1 MPRHEEKCVTDS
13 RQIAETKKELV
24 AKGVEYCLATYV
36 DVHGV
41 AKAKTTPISS
51 FEKMAHGS
59 ELFTVGAMEGMGL
72 VGPQE
77 DECAA
82 VPDLNSAMILPWD
95 KRFAWFASDLYY
107 RGEPYAN
114 CSRVM
119 LKRALAASKK
129 HIFNI
134 GVEAELFVLRKAN
147 GALKP
152 IVESTYQGIC
162 PAYDVDQTL
171 QSIAFLHPMVE
182 YMHELGWGVYSFDQE
197 GGRGQ
202 YEFDFAYA
210 DALTICDRLIFL
222 RFMAKQVARS
232 LGAIATF
239 MPKPFSTEFRSG
251 AHFNMSLADAGTKL
265 NLFDP
270 AHSEIGDC
278 GKRYN
283 IGFPDLAFHFA
294 AGLLDH
300 APALTA
306 LACPTYNSYKGLV
319 SQGDMADMSWAPVL
333 RCYGRNNR
341 SAMLRLPMNRYCVEN
356 RAPDIATNFY
366 LTAAFSYAAGQQGIT
381 KARDPGEPWNE
392 NLYEL
397 VEGRAKAAQPLPA
410 RLPRTLIEALDA
422 FAADPLIVE
431 TFGSEFRDIYVR
443 QKTKEWERGFYR
455 VSDEERLTAI
465 EHI

>member
-1 MPRHEEKCVTDS
+1 VTDAKL
-13 RQIAETKKELV
+13 IAELKRELIGR
-24 AKGVEYCLATYV
+24 GVEYCLATYV

-41 AKAKTTPISS
+41 AKAKTIPIAS
-51 FEKMAHGS
+51 FEKMAGGS

-82 VPDLNSAMILPWD
+82 VPDLASMMILPWD

-107 RGEPYAN
+107 HDEPYAN

-119 LKRALAASKK
+119 LKRALAAAKQFT
-129 HIFNI
+129 FNV
-134 GVEAELFVLRKAN
+134 GVETEFYVLRRVN
-147 GALKP
+147 GHYKP
-152 IVESTYQGIC
+152 IAESTYQGIC

-171 QSIAFLHPMVE
+171 QSISFLHPMVE
-182 YMHELGWGVYSFDQE
+182 HMRELGWGVYSFDQE

-202 YEFDFAYA
+202 YEFDFAYG
-210 DALTICDRLIFL
+210 DALTLCDRLIFM
-222 RFMAKQVARS
+222 RIMAKQVARS
-232 LGAIATF
+232 LGAIASF

-251 AHFNMSLADAGTKL
+251 AHYNMSLADAKTKA

-270 AHSEIGDC
+270 AHSPMGEY

-283 IGFPDLAFHFA
+283 IGFPDVAFQFT
-294 AGLLDH
+294 AGLLAH

-306 LACPTYNSYKGLV
+306 LSCPTFNSYKGLV
-319 SQGDMADMSWAPVL
+319 AQGDMADMSWAPVL

-356 RAPDIATNFY
+356 RAPDISTNFY
-366 LTAAFSYAAGQQGIT
+366 LTAAFSLAAGMEGIT
-381 KARDPGEPWNE
+381 RAADPGAPWNE
-392 NLYEL
+392 NLYAL
-397 VEGRAKAAQPLPA
+397 VEGRARSPEKMPE

-422 FAADPLIVE
+422 FGSDPLIAE
-431 TFGSEFRDIYVR
+431 TFGAEFRDIYLR
-443 QKTKEWERGFYR
+443 QKTREWERGFYK
-455 VSDEERLTAI
+455 VSDEERAAMMEFI
-465 EHI
+465 